1 MNAGW
6 TLSIDF
12 GTTNT
17 VAAVR
22 SPGGEARSVRLS
34 SDTDQLPSGVF
45 ADDQGIVVG
54 QPAAMR
60 AQSAPSRFEAN
71 PKRRIGD
78 ETARLGP
85 RTVAVAELVAAVLRQ
100 AATRAAMNAG
110 GSPPAQVILTHPEAW
125 ARQRI
130 GRLAHAAELAGLG
143 QVRMLP
149 EPVAAAMWYLRATQ
163 LPAGGR
169 VAVFDF
175 GGGTCD
181 AAVLRAD
188 PGSPFGFVVLAA
200 GGEDQLGGEHIDRRL
215 LDWVD
220 TQLRASGRAEL
231 ADRLE
236 HPDEVASWLTLRD
249 QVRSA
254 KHALSEYPS
263 AHIAVRTLTGTAS
276 LLITVDEFERLI
288 AQDVDRAVALAARVL
303 DEAGPE
309 SLTAFYLTGGTSLIP
324 VVQRRI
330 TALLGWTPATLDDP
344 KLVVALGAA
353 AGAPTAPPVRAPAG
367 ALATR
372 VMPADPRP
380 PVPRPASRTR
390 WLVAGIVAAVLLVV
404 SGGVGA
410 AALLSRTD
418 TPGPSPP
425 GTSTLET
432 GPATGPTTTV
442 DPAPAAT
449 PQPTSSA
456 PATITL
462 PAEMA
467 ATFPALSAATNGATS
482 AAMTCAERDVAAY
495 PSAGDGEKP
504 IFVVDCSYADQ
515 QGSVAFIQWAN
526 QATGPRFVS
535 DLRAGSTAEE
545 QFATWE
551 VGGVTQGPYLAT
563 TNSSD
568 TANPYYLWASFDRR
582 PCSFAVSGPTL
593 ELANALYSTVANG
606 LVQT

>member
-22 SPGGEARSVRLS
+22 LPGGEARSVRLS
-34 SDTDQLPSGVF
+34 SDTDQMPSCVF
-45 ADDQGIVVG
+45 VDDQGIVVG

-60 AQSAPSRFEAN
+60 AQAAPSRFEAN

-78 ETARLGP
+78 GSARLGQ
-85 RTVAVAELVAAVLRQ
+85 RTVAITDLVAAVLRH
-100 AATRAAMNAG
+100 AAGRAAMTVG
-110 GSPPAQVILTHPEAW
+110 GSPPAEVILTHPEAW
-125 ARQRI
+125 ARGRI
-130 GRLAHAAELAGLG
+130 GQLAHAAELAGLG
-143 QVRMLP
+143 QVRMVP

-163 LPAGGR
+163 LPPGGR

-188 PGSPFGFVVLAA
+188 PGSPFGFVVLAS

-249 QVRSA
+249 QVRAA

-288 AQDVDRAVALAARVL
+288 AQDVDRAVALARRVL

-309 SLTAFYLTGGTSLIP
+309 GLTAFYLTGGTSLIP

-353 AGAPTAPPVRAPAG
+353 AGAPDSVSPDRARTGHPS
-367 ALATR
+367 TR
-372 VMPADPRP
+372 IMAMPAAGLDSRP
-380 PVPRPASRTR
+380 PVPHPPNRTR
-390 WLVAGIVAAVLLVV
+390 WWAGGIAAAVLLVV
-404 SGGVGA
+404 GLGVGA
-410 AALLSRTD
+410 ATLLPRSDSPTSW
-418 TPGPSPP
+418 TGAAAGP
-425 GTSTLET
+425 TSTP
-432 GPATGPTTTV
+432 PAPPTTT
-442 DPAPAAT
+442 PES
-449 PQPTSSA
+449 TSSA
-456 PATITL
+456 SPTISL
-462 PAEMA
+462 PAETA
-467 ATFPALSAATNGATS
+467 ATFPALVAAVSGTASGG
-482 AAMTCAERDVAAY
+482 MTCTERAPTTFPTA
-495 PSAGDGEKP
+495 SDGEKP

-515 QGSVAFIQWAN
+515 QGSVAFMQWAN
-526 QATGPRFVS
+526 QAAGPRFVG
-535 DLRAGSTAEE
+535 DLRATSTAEE
-545 QFATWE
+545 EFATWE
-551 VGGVTQGPYLAT
+551 VAGVPQGPYLAT
-563 TNSSD
+563 MNSSD
-568 TANPYYLWASFDRR
+568 AVNPYYLWASFDRR
-582 PCSFAVSGPTL
+582 PCSFAVAGPTL
-593 ELANALYSTVANG
+593 ELANTLYSVVAKD